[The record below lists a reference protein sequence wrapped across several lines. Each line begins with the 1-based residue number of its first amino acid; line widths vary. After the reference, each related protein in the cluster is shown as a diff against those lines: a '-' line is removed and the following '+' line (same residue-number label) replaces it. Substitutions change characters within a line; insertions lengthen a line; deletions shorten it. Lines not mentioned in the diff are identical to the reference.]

1 MKTIAIIS
9 IIGFLIMWALCK
21 VAGDSDRKWKI
32 DMKLYW
38 DGLKNM
44 DLQ

>member
-21 VAGDSDRKWKI
+21 VAGDSDDR
-32 DMKLYW
+32 D
-38 DGLKNM
+38 DE
-44 DLQ
+44 